1 MAKQVLGIGTSA
13 NDGTGDTVRVGIDKA
28 NDNFNE
34 LYGYVSI
41 GATAGAAPS
50 AAEVIAALGAAATNA
65 AGWSKRIRWDNGG
78 TTYYG
83 YVWTEGINYILH
95 TGTKLT

>member
-1 MAKQVLGIGTSA
+1 MAKQSIGIGTSA
-13 NDGTGDTVRVGIDKA
+13 NDGTGDLLRVALDKA

-50 AAEVIAALGAAATNA
+50 AAEVISALGAAATNA
-65 AGWSKRIRWDNGG
+65 AGWSKRISWTNGG

-83 YVWTEGINYILH
+83 YIWTDATNYILH

>member
-1 MAKQVLGIGTSA
+1 MAKQVWGVGTSA
-13 NDGTGDTVRVGIDKA
+13 NDDTGDLLRVGIIKA

-34 LYGYVSI
+34 LYAYASI

-65 AGWSKRIRWDNGG
+65 AGWSKKISWTNGG
-78 TTYYG
+78 NTYYG
-83 YVWTEGINYILH
+83 YVWTDATNYILH
-95 TGTKLT
+95 TGTKLA